1 MGGGHVKSKII
12 PEILAVICLVNSA
25 VCRAGAAVDGLFSCF
40 FLFLV
45 PLACSTATACR
56 LKGRGRIYT
65 AILAVLEG
73 MLLLLC
79 RNITAAAG
87 LWYRLTGH
95 YNLEAAGFSLLFT
108 VLFNTG
114 LLTGAGLGRL
124 IWSRRDGSK

>member
-1 MGGGHVKSKII
+1 M
-12 PEILAVICLVNSA
+12 
-25 VCRAGAAVDGLFSCF
+25 F

-45 PLACSTATACR
+45 PLACSTAAACG
-56 LKGRGRIYT
+56 LKGRGFRLRIYA

-73 MLLLLC
+73 TLLLLC
-79 RNITAAAG
+79 RDITAAAG
-87 LWYRLTGH
+87 LRYRLAGH